1 MPPGGAIPPTAGNG
15 SLIAGGDGSE
25 GEGTGLNEGTGLDT
39 LLFGALL
46 GGG

>member
-1 MPPGGAIPPTAGNG
+1 MPPTAGNG
-15 SLIAGGDGSE
+15 SLIAGGEDSE

-39 LLFGALL
+39 LLFGTLL